1 MKTHRAIR
9 FVMVATFLLMQIAF
23 LTIIIKDKYET
34 EAFSTIILTLLIA
47 LTMLIGYRY
56 LDLHHEEY
64 SYENIL
70 VVMWVPIGA
79 VVCYIMSVYGGLGSV
94 LSAGITGTL
103 ASFLPNLNK
112 ESDYLKQLPASI
124 YCGVFIGMSSVEI
137 SPSIGFVIAAGI
149 FASIFL
155 MLSKN
160 LFLGIGGKLGSVAF
174 VGVVI
179 VSLINTLSKSLA

>member
-1 MKTHRAIR
+1 MA
-9 FVMVATFLLMQIAF
+9 ATFVLMQIAF

-34 EAFSTIILTLLIA
+34 EAFSAIALILLIA
-47 LTMLIGYRY
+47 ITLIVGYLY

-79 VVCYIMSVYGGLGSV
+79 VICYLMSVYGGLGSV
-94 LSAGITGTL
+94 FSAGITGTL
-103 ASFLPNLNK
+103 ASFIPNINK

-149 FASIFL
+149 IASVIL

-160 LFLGIGGKLGSVAF
+160 LFLGIGGKLGSIAF
-174 VGVVI
+174 VGVAI
-179 VSLINTLSKSLA
+179 VYLINTLSQ